1 MSLVAAL
8 LRCLLLAV
16 FAAGISL
23 PAAAMPA
30 AQDAAQAIHPC
41 PDAGAP
47 QTPMPQDESC
57 RQHCLGAS
65 LLTAPAIAA
74 TGLGRVQVIAVVLID
89 SVAPSLWPHPEGH
102 PPRA

>member
-1 MSLVAAL
+1 MSWFAAL
-8 LRCLLLAV
+8 LRCLLVAV
-16 FAAGISL
+16 FAAGIGL

-30 AQDAAQAIHPC
+30 AQDPAPAIHPC
-41 PDAGAP
+41 PDALHGT
-47 QTPMPQDESC
+47 TPMPQDESC

-65 LLTAPAIAA
+65 LLTAPVVAA

-89 SVAPSLWPHPEGH
+89 SDAPSLWPHPEGH